1 VDQLN
6 HTLLRRAGL
15 SLLGSAACFVMSIV
29 AAWSHAGLPMLALV
43 LGASVLFSLFAR
55 WLVDWVYE
63 FTGKQEQPKRSRALF
78 WLHNAQLGLTAL
90 SGYGMYAAFWVHR
103 PVYAG
108 VFAGIPIAGF
118 IISLHWLNQRNPRE
132 GGIQR

>member
-63 FTGKQEQPKRSRALF
+63 FRALF